1 MLRSLLVIAVLA
13 VASGAAAQNAT
24 PQNLDALIDFVLR
37 STESPVDDDVWTWE
51 TEPGPS
57 MLETGA
63 ELPLAGPTVGEEI
76 GPPLAGPEAAR
87 EERERRLREAE
98 EDAFAA
104 PGVRLGAFVI
114 RPSIEIGVSATSNA
128 SLEEGGPSAVG
139 LVAAP
144 EIIIR
149 SEDDRY
155 EFEAD
160 LYGEWIFYDS
170 QEFDTRTASARA
182 SGRYDLTDRTSLVGE
197 GGYSQYTGDLSDPD
211 TPGGAAERPLVHEF
225 DAMLGVEQRFG
236 RLAVTPSALVDRT
249 LNDDVPLSGGGV
261 ASRRELDNVEY
272 GGRLRTGYELGA
284 GLTPFTEAA
293 AGRRDFDQE
302 VDDSGYRR
310 ESLWGELRGGLVF
323 DRGDKLSGEVSLGWR
338 HEELEDARLP
348 DIDALL
354 VNASILWSPVRLTEV
369 KVDLTTDTPTT
380 SVPDESGSVLYS
392 GVVTLSRRI
401 TPRIRLAG
409 GGGVDYEYSVGG
421 DWTDVTFTG
430 FAEASYAFNRF
441 ASVSA
446 RYQYE
451 RLESSD
457 PDSDYQAHTV
467 GVRLRVQR

>member
-1 MLRSLLVIAVLA
+1 
-13 VASGAAAQNAT
+13 
-24 PQNLDALIDFVLR
+24 
-37 STESPVDDDVWTWE
+37 
-51 TEPGPS
+51 

-63 ELPLAGPTVGEEI
+63 ELPLAGPTGEEAI
-76 GPPLAGPEAAR
+76 GPPLAGPEAAAR
-87 EERERRLREAE
+87 AERERRLREAAA
-98 EDAFAA
+98 DPFAA

-114 RPSIEIGVSATSNA
+114 RPSIEIGVSATDNV
-128 SLEEGGPSAVG
+128 SLVEGGPGAVG
-139 LVAAP
+139 LVVAP
-144 EIIIR
+144 EVVIR
-149 SEDDRY
+149 LEDDRH

-160 LYGEWIFYDS
+160 LYGEWVFYDDN
-170 QEFDTRTASARA
+170 QFDTRNAAARV

-197 GGYSQYTGDLSDPD
+197 GGYSQFTEDLSDPD

-225 DAMLGVEQRFG
+225 DATLGLEQRFG
-236 RLAVTPSALVDRT
+236 RLSVTPSALVERT

-261 ASRRELDNVEY
+261 ASRRELDNLEY

-284 GLTPFTEAA
+284 GLTPFTEVA

-302 VDDSGYRR
+302 VDDSGFRR
-310 ESLWGELRGGLVF
+310 SSLWGELRGGLVF
-323 DRGDKLSGEVSLGWR
+323 DRGEKLSGEVSLGFR
-338 HEELEDARLP
+338 HEELEDDDLP

-354 VNASILWSPVRLTEV
+354 LNAAIVWSPVRLTQV
-369 KVDLTTDTPTT
+369 RVDLTTDTPST

-392 GVVTLSRRI
+392 GLLSVERRI

-421 DWTDVTFTG
+421 DWRDWTFTG

-441 ASVSA
+441 ASISA
-446 RYQYE
+446 RYSYE

-457 PDSDYQAHTV
+457 PDSNYDAHIV